1 MRKRKQA
8 NRIITYGG
16 IAAIAAIVGFMVFLQ
31 VEAARNNDFKKA
43 IDGIA
48 LDTIALTQKYQE
60 EEGKWNE
67 KQYDNSTMIGII
79 DKYQPRYQEILDRAQ
94 ALDTPERYKVARD
107 KLIKAVETEMQSNE
121 HFRNYL
127 SSGNPDEYR
136 KSIDLFS
143 QSLQYSADYDAA
155 MIAAG

>member
-48 LDTIALTQKYQE
+48 LDTIALTQEYQE

-107 KLIKAVETEMQSNE
+107 KLTKAVETEMQSNE

-143 QSLQYSADYDAA
+143 QSLQHSADYDAA
-155 MIAAG
+155 IFAAG

>member
-1 MRKRKQA
+1 M
-8 NRIITYGG
+8 ITYGG

-31 VEAARNNDFKKA
+31 VEAARNNEFRKA

-48 LDTIALTQKYQE
+48 LDTIALTQEYQA

-67 KQYDNSTMIGII
+67 KQYNNRTMIGVI
-79 DKYQPRYQEILDRAQ
+79 DSYQPRYQEILDRAQ
-94 ALDTPERYKVARD
+94 ALDTPDRYKVAREN
-107 KLIKAVETEMQSNE
+107 LVKAVDAEMQSNQ

-127 SSGNPDEYR
+127 TNGDPEEYR

-143 QSLQYSADYDAA
+143 RSLQYSADYDAA
-155 MIAAG
+155 IVAAG

>member
-48 LDTIALTQKYQE
+48 LDTIALTQEYQE

-107 KLIKAVETEMQSNE
+107 KLTKAVETEMQSNE

-143 QSLQYSADYDAA
+143 QSLQYSAEYDAA

>member
-48 LDTIALTQKYQE
+48 LDTIALTQEYQE
-60 EEGKWNE
+60 EEGRWNE

-107 KLIKAVETEMQSNE
+107 KLIRAVETEMQSNE

-143 QSLQYSADYDAA
+143 QSLQHSADYDAA